1 MKERILVPAL
11 QPCIIEPIWAQF
23 SSLLPKRGVDH
34 PLGCHRSRIPDRTVF
49 EKLVEILVFGCAYSR
64 IDDESCSVTTLRL
77 VPMFATV
84 AAFPRAGRD
93 SGAPPQH
100 RRRRERVL

>member
-11 QPCIIEPIWAQF
+11 QPCIIEPIWEQF

-64 IDDESCSVTTLRL
+64 IDDESCSATTLRL

-84 AAFPRAGRD
+84 VALNNSKR
-93 SGAPPQH
+93 S
-100 RRRRERVL
+100 